1 MDLEGTLEGLF
12 SQGLLRIKLTGST
25 SGLLWVNEGPG
36 GSPGIEVP
44 GYPKDGPK
52 MYNIPA

>member
-12 SQGLLRIKLTGST
+12 TQGFLRIKLTGST

-36 GSPGIEVP
+36 GSPGIVVP

-52 MYNIPA
+52 NV